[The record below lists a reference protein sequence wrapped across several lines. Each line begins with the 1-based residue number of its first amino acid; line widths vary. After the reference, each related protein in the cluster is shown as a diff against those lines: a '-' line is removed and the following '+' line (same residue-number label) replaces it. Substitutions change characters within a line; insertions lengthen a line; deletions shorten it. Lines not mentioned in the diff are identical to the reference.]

1 MSLKALIFLAPV
13 APVALGGW
21 YLANREAAPGGARL
35 STGECVALKRRLA
48 DELYAGPQIDNATAR
63 RRMREIVMELRGH
76 GCPPGLGEPIDFGR
90 TVRPESGRDPRE
102 DSSRLRVI
110 NPPNGSPNQ
119 GVSFE
124 PGQPM
129 VDVSRG
135 HSR

>member
-1 MSLKALIFLAPV
+1 MSLKLLLFLAPV
-13 APVALGGW
+13 AAGGW

-48 DELYAGPQIDNATAR
+48 DQLYAGPQIDNATAR

-90 TVRPESGRDPRE
+90 TVRDEPRRDPFE
-102 DSSRLRVI
+102 DSSRLRVV
-110 NPPNGSPNQ
+110 NPPTGSPNQ
-119 GVSFE
+119 GTSFQ

-129 VDVSRG
+129 VDVSRD
-135 HSR
+135 RNR